1 MERVPKIRKRPPNMG
16 NGPSD
21 SCCGLWAVDD
31 RKCIE
36 RADRLHKSELYA
48 CRSWVYNVRHVER
61 LLKKKRVAPFERGV
75 CFLLPPGFVECPI
88 CFLVWKDTT
97 SFPPPHH
104 HPTPFPSCP
113 AMSNTHV
120 FLCHRVTATSTGPA
134 AATSQFAQVCTQQP
148 HQRESHHH
156 PVHCVTECALQIE
169 PNLNRAK
176 SRPCPFCRRT
186 GFRVRWE
193 RPRCHKDV
201 AVTTISTTPAPVGPS
216 STNT

>member
-1 MERVPKIRKRPPNMG
+1 MTKSAASDDHRTRHSESMGIVDSLRIRDSTGECSACDGESSEKSEKRPPNMG

-97 SFPPPHH
+97 SFPPPI
-104 HPTPFPSCP
+104 TPPHSLVVQQCQ
-113 AMSNTHV
+113 THV

-148 HQRESHHH
+148 QQRESHHH
-156 PVHCVTECALQIE
+156 P
-169 PNLNRAK
+169 P
-176 SRPCPFCRRT
+176 PCT
-186 GFRVRWE
+186 V
-193 RPRCHKDV
+193 
-201 AVTTISTTPAPVGPS
+201 
-216 STNT
+216 